1 MAKDVEGNSGIPTCD
16 AYFEAIQSRKRLPS
30 SLQESLTAAF
40 AQIPVSSFPEVPG
53 GKVIEIQSDATI
65 LDAVQILSR
74 NKILAAPVRNS
85 EAVSS
90 TNWKGRY
97 LGIIDYSAV
106 ILWVLE
112 NAELAAFALSAGSA
126 TAAALGT
133 GAVGGL
139 GALAIGATSPVAVAG
154 LTLAASGAAL
164 AGGIATEKSVGRDA
178 ATAADHMG
186 EQFYKLL
193 LQEEPFKSTTV
204 KSVVEMYRW
213 APFLPVAVDSYMLTV
228 LLLLSKYRL
237 RNVPV
242 IDVDKFYIKNFIT
255 QSAVVRGLK
264 QCKGRDWF
272 DCIAACPLSDLG
284 LPFMSYDEVI
294 SIQSDDL
301 ILEGFK
307 RMKDNRIGGLPVVE
321 DSNRKIVGR
330 LSIQDIR
337 FLLLKPELFSG
348 FRELTVMNFIKAIE
362 TTCPDSGTQL
372 PTCTPDTCLGSVI
385 DSLASRSVHRIY
397 VVNGD
402 EVIGV
407 VTLRDVISCFIYE
420 PPGYLEES
428 FCSAIKDMVA

>member
-1 MAKDVEGNSGIPTCD
+1 MAKDVEGNSRIPTCD
-16 AYFEAIQSRKRLPS
+16 DYFEAIQSRKRLPS

-53 GKVIEIQSDATI
+53 GKVIEIQSDATM

-74 NKILAAPVRNS
+74 NKILAAPVRNA
-85 EAVSS
+85 EAGSS

-133 GAVGGL
+133 AAVGGL

-193 LQEEPFKSTTV
+193 RQEEPFKSTTV

-272 DCIAACPLSDLG
+272 DCIAARPLSDLG
-284 LPFMSYDEVI
+284 LPFMSYDEVKYWSLLHQKSFYSSN
-294 SIQSDDL
+294 SIVMWNHAQPCEVLKCVSMAL
-301 ILEGFK
+301 
-307 RMKDNRIGGLPVVE
+307 
-321 DSNRKIVGR
+321 
-330 LSIQDIR
+330 LSENNQN
-337 FLLLKPELFSG
+337 
-348 FRELTVMNFIKAIE
+348 V
-362 TTCPDSGTQL
+362 
-372 PTCTPDTCLGSVI
+372 
-385 DSLASRSVHRIY
+385 
-397 VVNGD
+397 
-402 EVIGV
+402 
-407 VTLRDVISCFIYE
+407 
-420 PPGYLEES
+420 
-428 FCSAIKDMVA
+428 

>member
-1 MAKDVEGNSGIPTCD
+1 MGRGLLAN
-16 AYFEAIQSRKRLPS
+16 L
-30 SLQESLTAAF
+30 
-40 AQIPVSSFPEVPG
+40 
-53 GKVIEIQSDATI
+53 IEIPSDASI

-74 NKILAAPVRNS
+74 NNILAAPVRNAEVAS
-85 EAVSS
+85 D
-90 TNWKGRY
+90 TYWKGRY

-106 ILWVLE
+106 VLWVLE

-126 TAAALGT
+126 TAAALGA

-139 GALAIGATSPVAVAG
+139 GAIAIGATGPVAIAG

-164 AGGIATEKSVGRDA
+164 AGGIAAEKSVGRDA
-178 ATAADHMG
+178 ATAADHLG
-186 EQFYKLL
+186 EQFYRLL
-193 LQEEPFKSTTV
+193 RQEEPFKSTTV

-213 APFLPVAVDSYMLTV
+213 APFLPVAVDSPMLTV

-242 IDVDKFYIKNFIT
+242 IDLDKFHIKNFIT

-272 DCIAACPLSDLG
+272 DCIAAHPLSDLG

-294 SIQSDDL
+294 TIQSDEL
-301 ILEGFK
+301 ILEAFK
-307 RMKDNRIGGLPVVE
+307 RMKDKRIGGLPVVE
-321 DSNRKIVGR
+321 DSNRKIIGSV
-330 LSIQDIR
+330 SIQDIR
-337 FLLLKPELFSG
+337 FLLLNPELFRN

-362 TTCPDSGTQL
+362 TASPSSGTQL
-372 PTCTPDTCLGSVI
+372 LTCALDTCLGSVI
-385 DSLASRSVHRIY
+385 DSLASRSVPRIY

-402 EVIGV
+402 EEVVGV

-420 PPGYLEES
+420 PPGYFEEYFS
-428 FCSAIKDMVA
+428 SAIKDMVA